1 MTEAPRV
8 TIAGGGLAGLT
19 AALRLAERGYRVKLY
34 EQKSML
40 GGNLASRTAADGTHL
55 DVYPHMYLG
64 WYHNFWQLLKDVTD
78 LDRDELF
85 TSFSTIKQLRRRG
98 ESPRYTGLTDMYSAW
113 RMLPNLFSGVGAP
126 ADMLVF
132 GYASVDL
139 LAERCQSTV
148 NMDNLSVG
156 GFLDA
161 RPYMTKPASEAYNS
175 FITTVW
181 AIPSYMASA
190 GDYRSYLDYCLAE
203 PRPAFWLARGSAL
216 HQVISYLTAALEAA
230 DVEIVRSVQVTGVVC
245 RGGRVSE
252 ISLQKTE
259 PRPKSNSWAG
269 VGDRWT
275 EEIEELI
282 LAVPPVALSQ
292 LVRAGKAGSR
302 IVESAPRTAELSHLH
317 TVRIPMLHLYFTK
330 KMRDIPPQP
339 VALFESSLA
348 LAFTDISQ
356 TWDDTAKF
364 GDRTVLA
371 LSASEPHGLPRTG
384 DHADAMAMLRQL
396 AEYLDFEPGTEWG
409 KSEDIDW
416 DLTRYDANDD
426 AQLFV
431 NEAGTD
437 AWRPTAPCA
446 GLSNLYFAGD
456 FCNSRVGMTTIE
468 SAVTAGLEAARDL
481 VQRRGIGDPVGILEP
496 HSRPGS
502 LYVWLRYAWA
512 PYAYAASTWSKGERC
527 VRGIARKLKP
537 LCQ

>member
-1 MTEAPRV
+1 
-8 TIAGGGLAGLT
+8 
-19 AALRLAERGYRVKLY
+19 
-34 EQKSML
+34 
-40 GGNLASRTAADGTHL
+40 
-55 DVYPHMYLG
+55 
-64 WYHNFWQLLKDVTD
+64 
-78 LDRDELF
+78 
-85 TSFSTIKQLRRRG
+85 
-98 ESPRYTGLTDMYSAW
+98 
-113 RMLPNLFSGVGAP
+113 
-126 ADMLVF
+126 MLVF

-139 LAERCQSTV
+139 LAERCQPTV
-148 NMDNLSVG
+148 NLENLSVG

-161 RPYMTKPASEAYNS
+161 RPYMTKPASDAYDS

-181 AIPSYMASA
+181 SIPSYMASA

-203 PRPAFWLARGSAL
+203 PTPAFWLARGSAH
-216 HQVISYLTAALEAA
+216 HQVIRYLEAA
-230 DVEIVRSVQVTGVVC
+230 LRKAGVEVVPETQVTSVTC
-245 RGGRVSE
+245 RGGRVTE
-252 ISLQKTE
+252 IGLQKTK
-259 PRPKSNSWAG
+259 PGRSSNAWG
-269 VGDRWT
+269 GTGPVGT
-275 EEIEELI
+275 EEVEELI

-302 IVESAPRTAELSHLH
+302 VVESAPQTAELSHLH
-317 TVRIPMLHLYFTK
+317 AMPIPMLHLYFTK
-330 KMRDIPPQP
+330 KVREIPPQP
-339 VALFESSLA
+339 VALFDSSLA

-416 DLTRYDANDD
+416 ELTGYNANDD
-426 AQLFV
+426 TQLFV

-437 AWRPTAPCA
+437 AWRPTAPCP

-468 SAVTAGLEAARDL
+468 SAVTAGLEAAHDL

-496 HSRPGS
+496 RSRPGS
-502 LYVWLRYAWA
+502 LYLWLRYAWA
-512 PYAYAASTWSKGERC
+512 PYAYAASTWSKGDEC
-527 VRGIARKLKP
+527 LRGFARKLKR